1 MTDRPR
7 RVGGPGGR
15 PRSTRARALRAGGA
29 ALCALGLLTACAA
42 AEEDPAGGVE
52 GGYVSGDGSIE
63 TWVPDERGEPV
74 ELAGTT
80 YDEEQVDLADWR
92 GDVAVVNFWYAA
104 CPPCRAEAPDLAA
117 VAEDYADQGVHLLG
131 VNHTDD
137 PGTALAFER
146 SFDVPYPSLHDT
158 DAEGVAAMQG
168 VVPLRAM
175 PSTVV
180 LDAEGRVSGR
190 IIGQVDPSTLRGLI
204 DDTLAEG
211 A

>member
-7 RVGGPGGR
+7 RVGGPVGR
-15 PRSTRARALRAGGA
+15 PRRTLARVRRAGA
-29 ALCALGLLTACAA
+29 VALCALGLLTACTA
-42 AEEDPAGGVE
+42 AEEDPADGVE

-63 TWVPDERGEPV
+63 TWTAEERGEPV
-74 ELAGTT
+74 ELAGST
-80 YDEEQVDLADWR
+80 YAEEQVDLADWR
-92 GDVAVVNFWYAA
+92 GDVVVVNFWYAA

-117 VAEDYADQGVHLLG
+117 VANDYADQGVHLLG

-137 PGTALAFER
+137 AGTALAFER
-146 SFDVPYPSLHDT
+146 SFDVPYPSLNDT

-190 IIGQVDPSTLRGLI
+190 IIGQVDAATLRALI

>member
-7 RVGGPGGR
+7 RVGGPVGR
-15 PRSTRARALRAGGA
+15 PRSARARVLRAGAA
-29 ALCALGLLTACAA
+29 ALCTLGLLAACSA

-63 TWVPDERGEPV
+63 TWAAEERGEPV
-74 ELAGTT
+74 ELAGST
-80 YDEEQVDLADWR
+80 YTEEQVDLADWR
-92 GDVAVVNFWYAA
+92 GDVVVVNFWYAA
-104 CPPCRAEAPDLAA
+104 CPPCRAEAPDLAE
-117 VAEDYADQGVHLLG
+117 VANDYADQGVHLLG

-137 PGTALAFER
+137 AGTALAFER
-146 SFDVPYPSLHDT
+146 SFDVPYPSLNDT

-190 IIGQVDPSTLRGLI
+190 IIGQVDAATLRGLI